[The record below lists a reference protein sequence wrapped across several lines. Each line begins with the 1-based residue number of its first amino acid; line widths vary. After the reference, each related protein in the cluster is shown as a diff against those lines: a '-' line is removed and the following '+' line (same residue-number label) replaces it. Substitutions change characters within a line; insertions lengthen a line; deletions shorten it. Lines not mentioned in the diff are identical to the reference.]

1 MGNGATAVGQKDPKK
16 QMNFFNMLEIL
27 TQRLSVN
34 ATIFDIIQQSEVKS
48 YDGSINYVVNL
59 SNTMLNIPS
68 FIDLLGESTPD
79 KETTKKVKNAIMDKL
94 YNTTAK
100 NPELAKNFHHQI
112 KIQNN
117 DDMDI
122 QSFLELL
129 FRL

>member
-1 MGNGATAVGQKDPKK
+1 MVQRLLDEKDPKK

-34 ATIFDIIQQSEVKS
+34 ATIFDIIQQSEVKP

-79 KETTKKVKNAIMDKL
+79 KETIKKV
-94 YNTTAK
+94 
-100 NPELAKNFHHQI
+100 
-112 KIQNN
+112 
-117 DDMDI
+117 
-122 QSFLELL
+122 
-129 FRL
+129 